1 MTREKLDKVLRDL
14 GFERTRDVY
23 VPPYGED
30 FRILYS
36 INYYEVE
43 VEENSKEKH
52 FSNKGAEKLMEIV
65 FGIEG
70 SEIRHHVDVY
80 RVVCWR
86 LYIIHV
92 FVGFE
97 EEYFAVSVWDKQ
109 ELEEIAKLELDGG
122 YIFVGSQKDLSTLL
136 PKLIKELD
144 PVAIEVY

>member
-1 MTREKLDKVLRDL
+1 MTKEKLDKVLRSL

-23 VPPYGED
+23 IPPYGEH
-30 FRILYS
+30 FRIVYS
-36 INYYEVE
+36 INDYEVE
-43 VEENSKEKH
+43 VEENPKENH
-52 FSNKGAEKLMEIV
+52 FSNEGAEKVLEI
-65 FGIEG
+65 FFKIEE
-70 SEIRHHVDVY
+70 SEIMYHVDVY

-109 ELEEIAKLELDGG
+109 KLEVIARLELHGG
-122 YIFVGSQKDLSTLL
+122 YIFVGSQKDLETLL